1 MKNWKDCRNSGPWAF
16 EKQANKFGYINNPR
30 WRDLVTGEQQGD
42 SVVWNSNQNPMSAG
56 NSVKHSPCGY
66 WYKGLVTEPKPEPE
80 SGLFAYFGTSVSPGI
95 VVKIRLSDLTRVG
108 ALILNSGENSLISA
122 VIDQPNGFAY
132 FGTNT
137 DPGIVVKVR
146 LSDFTRVGALT
157 LNSKEQDLISAV
169 IDQPNGFAY
178 FGTNTGPGRVVKVR
192 LSDLTKVGALILDW
206 EEQYLV
212 DAVIDQPD
220 GFAYFGTNTS
230 PGKIIKVDLSDFIV
244 DKTKKEIK
252 KW

>member
-1 MKNWKDCRNSGPWAF
+1 MKNWKDCRNSGPWVF
-16 EKQANKFGYINNPR
+16 KKQANKLGYINNPR

-66 WYKGLVTEPKPEPE
+66 WHKGLVTKPKPESEPE
-80 SGLFAYFGTSVSPGI
+80 LFAYFGTKTFPG
-95 VVKIRLSDLTRVG
+95 RV
-108 ALILNSGENSLISA
+108 I
-122 VIDQPNGFAY
+122 
-132 FGTNT
+132 
-137 DPGIVVKVR
+137 KVM
-146 LSDFTRVGALT
+146 LSDFTRVGALI
-157 LNSKEQDLISAV
+157 LDSGENSLVSAV
-169 IDQPNGFAY
+169 IDQPN
-178 FGTNTGPGRVVKVR
+178 
-192 LSDLTKVGALILDW
+192 
-206 EEQYLV
+206 
-212 DAVIDQPD
+212 